1 MLNNIK
7 FGTQITIGFGVVVL
21 LFIALA
27 TFSWTKLDDL
37 AGILEDFEDSAQI
50 STDTARLGGSIA
62 SAFATVEYYLDEKNG
77 IVGDDV
83 IAAMQSVRDQ
93 AESLYA
99 RGIASAEGL
108 VELKARHLV
117 ETQRMI
123 ELHSLRNELTSE
135 IQNLGV
141 QHRRGIGALLAALET
156 REATDIAYHALRAS
170 ENFLLTRVRLDRFFA
185 SGDISEFGSAQD
197 PYEKTLASLA
207 RIPTGLLTTEERSM
221 LTAAQRGVA
230 EFWALAGSARN
241 EELESRA
248 AFTTVQATT
257 MGVHAAMD
265 GIRAE
270 SSALRRTLGER
281 THQMISAIVNAI
293 LTGVA
298 VASIIAAAIGLF
310 LSLTLSRRLSETLRQ
325 TQRLASGDLEVE
337 ISGASGSG
345 DLAQLSQALGV
356 FKENAISRIE
366 QESIAAEA
374 QQRAQA
380 AQEAQVLLQARVVR
394 DIGEGLNRLAQGDV
408 SYHITSPSNDP
419 FPLEYEELRTA
430 FNSVTKTLSTTL
442 SRLSDVSEHVR
453 TGSEEITAAAQD
465 LSGRAETQAATLEQS
480 AAALNEL
487 TESVRSTA
495 QRAKNAEKVSEENR
509 KIAQQGAEVV
519 SEAVSAM
526 KKIEKSSEQISR
538 IIAVIDDI
546 AFQTNLLA
554 LNAGVEAAR
563 AGEAGRG
570 FAVVASEVRGLAQRA
585 SESAREIKSLIS
597 DSTAQVETGSV
608 LVDKTGK
615 SLEEILRKAIDVSEQ
630 VSAIAMAASE
640 QSSGLGEINMGI
652 NQLDQVTQ
660 QNAAVAEETNAAAT
674 SLVAQAENLQREL
687 ASFKIGDGSKQ
698 AIDTFKNDQEGKRK
712 AGGVVMFQ
720 SDVVPLAKASR
731 GGQLL
736 EF

>member
-1 MLNNIK
+1 M
-7 FGTQITIGFGVVVL
+7 
-21 LFIALA
+21 
-27 TFSWTKLDDL
+27 
-37 AGILEDFEDSAQI
+37 
-50 STDTARLGGSIA
+50 
-62 SAFATVEYYLDEKNG
+62 
-77 IVGDDV
+77 
-83 IAAMQSVRDQ
+83 
-93 AESLYA
+93 
-99 RGIASAEGL
+99 
-108 VELKARHLV
+108 
-117 ETQRMI
+117 
-123 ELHSLRNELTSE
+123 
-135 IQNLGV
+135 
-141 QHRRGIGALLAALET
+141 
-156 REATDIAYHALRAS
+156 
-170 ENFLLTRVRLDRFFA
+170 
-185 SGDISEFGSAQD
+185 
-197 PYEKTLASLA
+197 
-207 RIPTGLLTTEERSM
+207 
-221 LTAAQRGVA
+221 
-230 EFWALAGSARN
+230 
-241 EELESRA
+241 
-248 AFTTVQATT
+248 
-257 MGVHAAMD
+257 
-265 GIRAE
+265 
-270 SSALRRTLGER
+270 
-281 THQMISAIVNAI
+281 
-293 LTGVA
+293 
-298 VASIIAAAIGLF
+298 
-310 LSLTLSRRLSETLRQ
+310 
-325 TQRLASGDLEVE
+325 
-337 ISGASGSG
+337 
-345 DLAQLSQALGV
+345 

-366 QESIAAEA
+366 QESIAAEV

-720 SDVVPLAKASR
+720 SDVVPLAKSSR